1 MTRTLDLNICLLPD
15 DALNK
20 QSIALSTQLHT
31 SHDGLFVLSA
41 EGPYPHISLFHNRY
55 PSGAVAQLKER
66 VGLIASSLQPFELP
80 FATYSSRA
88 RFVFWDT
95 PLTDHLRELQMAVID
110 QADPLR
116 DPRPTDI
123 AKNHLRDKDLPEV
136 MLENIKLYGYP
147 LVGDAFAPHVTLNR
161 FSDEDRAEAA
171 RKSLTEKEMRSMIT
185 TLAITTIGPHGT
197 APEIVET
204 FTIA

>member
-1 MTRTLDLNICLLPD
+1 MV
-15 DALNK
+15 K
-20 QSIALSTQLHT
+20 VST
-31 SHDGLFVLSA
+31 
-41 EGPYPHISLFHNRY
+41 I
-55 PSGAVAQLKER
+55 SGAVPC
-66 VGLIASSLQPFELP
+66 GP
-80 FATYSSRA
+80 
-88 RFVFWDT
+88 
-95 PLTDHLRELQMAVID
+95 MAVIN
-110 QADPLR
+110 QVNSLR
-116 DPRPTDI
+116 DVQINDLG
-123 AKNHLRDKDLPEV
+123 KQHLKEKKLPEV

-171 RKSLTEKEMRSMIT
+171 RKSLAEKEMRSMIT